1 MTDENVF
8 LTDLCRRLFSC
19 NVMMLRPD
27 GKDLE
32 AFEEKYCFRPQLQPF
47 FTEEGL
53 TTLLSSIRDNVFY
66 VLSDKLHLVLV
77 FFRFQGETFLIGPF
91 STAPS
96 TAASI
101 DRDTEGIP
109 LTLSQRR
116 LLYIYCSAY
125 PVLDAEYVM
134 KTVLSILR
142 SLEPAIPVYS
152 IRYLKGFYE
161 EIRDSG
167 ELSEEDKDDRQIAD
181 IRQKYEVENRLLGY
195 IRHGETEK
203 ALRQFRTMTVRYS
216 DHQAI
221 SLLPLYQDPMVS
233 MSILRALWRK
243 AAEEGGLSVVIID
256 ELTQFQAQ
264 QSMKA
269 SSMAEQLRTMDRLL
283 RDLCEAVRENR
294 EETKGCS
301 AETKAVLAYIRLHL
315 SDDIRMEDIT
325 EDTGY
330 SKSHISELF
339 KADTGRTIREYIAEK
354 RCEKAAELLISTS
367 LPIQDISFR
376 VGYPDNNYF
385 VKVFRK
391 QFAMTPTE
399 FRQKRSGQ
407 DKDPT

>member
-161 EIRDSG
+161 EIRDSD

-243 AAEEGGLSVVIID
+243 AAEEGGLSV
-256 ELTQFQAQ
+256 
-264 QSMKA
+264 
-269 SSMAEQLRTMDRLL
+269 MAEQLRTMDRLL

>member
-1 MTDENVF
+1 
-8 LTDLCRRLFSC
+8 
-19 NVMMLRPD
+19 
-27 GKDLE
+27 
-32 AFEEKYCFRPQLQPF
+32 
-47 FTEEGL
+47 
-53 TTLLSSIRDNVFY
+53 
-66 VLSDKLHLVLV
+66 
-77 FFRFQGETFLIGPF
+77 
-91 STAPS
+91 
-96 TAASI
+96 
-101 DRDTEGIP
+101 
-109 LTLSQRR
+109 
-116 LLYIYCSAY
+116 
-125 PVLDAEYVM
+125 
-134 KTVLSILR
+134 
-142 SLEPAIPVYS
+142 
-152 IRYLKGFYE
+152 
-161 EIRDSG
+161 
-167 ELSEEDKDDRQIAD
+167 
-181 IRQKYEVENRLLGY
+181 
-195 IRHGETEK
+195 
-203 ALRQFRTMTVRYS
+203 
-216 DHQAI
+216 
-221 SLLPLYQDPMVS
+221 
-233 MSILRALWRK
+233 
-243 AAEEGGLSVVIID
+243 
-256 ELTQFQAQ
+256 
-264 QSMKA
+264 
-269 SSMAEQLRTMDRLL
+269 MDRLL

>member
-167 ELSEEDKDDRQIAD
+167 ELSEEERDDRQVET
-181 IRQKYEVENRLLGY
+181 IRQKYEVENRLLDY
-195 IRHGETEK
+195 IRHGETQK
-203 ALRQFRTMTVRYS
+203 ALRQFR
-216 DHQAI
+216 AI
-221 SLLPLYQDPMVS
+221 TSQYTGQKDPSLLPLYQDPNVS
-233 MSILRALWRK
+233 MAILRALWRK
-243 AAEEGGLSVVIID
+243 AAEEGGLSVIIID
-256 ELTQFQAQ
+256 ELTQLQAQ

-283 RDLCEAVRENR
+283 RDLCEAVRQTR
-294 EETKGCS
+294 EETAGCS
-301 AETKAVLAYIRLHL
+301 AETKAVLEYISLHL
-315 SDDIRMEDIT
+315 SGEIRMEDIT
-325 EDTGY
+325 KETGY
-330 SKSHISELF
+330 SKSHISDLF
-339 KADTGRTIREYIAEK
+339 KADTGRTIREYIAER

-385 VKVFRK
+385 VKVFK
-391 QFAMTPTE
+391 NQYGFTPSA
-399 FRQKRSGQ
+399 FRRNKGGNQV
-407 DKDPT
+407 T

>member
-19 NVMMLRPD
+19 NVMMLRPN

-47 FTEEGL
+47 FTEKGL
-53 TTLLSSIRDNVFY
+53 RTLLSSIRDNVFY
-66 VLSDKLHLVLV
+66 VLSDKLHLVLA
-77 FFRFQGETFLIGPF
+77 FFRFQREIFLIGPF

-167 ELSEEDKDDRQIAD
+167 ELSEEERDDRQVET
-181 IRQKYEVENRLLGY
+181 IRQKYEVENRLLDY
-195 IRHGETEK
+195 IRHGETQK
-203 ALRQFRTMTVRYS
+203 ALRQFR
-216 DHQAI
+216 AI
-221 SLLPLYQDPMVS
+221 TSQYTGQKDPSLLPLYQDPNVS
-233 MSILRALWRK
+233 MAILRALWRK
-243 AAEEGGLSVVIID
+243 AAEEGGLSVIIID
-256 ELTQFQAQ
+256 ELTQLQAQ

-283 RDLCEAVRENR
+283 RDLCEAVRQTR
-294 EETKGCS
+294 EETAGCS
-301 AETKAVLAYIRLHL
+301 AETKAVLEYISLHL
-315 SDDIRMEDIT
+315 SGEIRMEDIT
-325 EDTGY
+325 KETGY
-330 SKSHISELF
+330 SKSHISDLF
-339 KADTGRTIREYIAEK
+339 KADTGRTIREYIAER

-385 VKVFRK
+385 VKVFK
-391 QFAMTPTE
+391 NQYGFTPSA
-399 FRQKRSGQ
+399 FRRNKGGNQV
-407 DKDPT
+407 T